1 MLKISNTHNIKIAVI
16 GDIMLDHYMKGNFE
30 RISPEAPVPIVDVVS
45 ELLTFGGAANVIGN
59 LVTYEVN
66 PILFSVIGD
75 DVAGSEL
82 MDLFVQ
88 HNVATDGI
96 IIEKNRITTKKSR
109 VIVSSHQMMR
119 IDKET
124 KKSISKESEIRII
137 ELLKNKIDELD
148 VILISDYAKGVL
160 TNSLLSN
167 IFTLARSKNK
177 ITIVDPKGKDY
188 SKYLGASII
197 KPNKKEA
204 TEACGMPIGNKQEL
218 ERAAEKIKAITQCDT
233 LVITLSEEG
242 MAIFDKD
249 VKYIPTK
256 ATEVFDV
263 TGAGDTVLASLGL
276 ALSSGLNIEEACV
289 FANHAAAI
297 VISKVGS
304 ATVKVSEVLDH
315 INKN

>member
-1 MLKISNTHNIKIAVI
+1 MKIENSNNLKIAVI
-16 GDIMLDHYMKGNFE
+16 GDVMVDHYMKGKFE
-30 RISPEAPVPIVDVVS
+30 RISPEAPVPIVDIVS
-45 ELLTFGGAANVIGN
+45 ESLTLGGAANVIEN
-59 LVTYEVN
+59 LVSYEVQ
-66 PILFSVIGD
+66 PFLFSVIGND
-75 DVAGSEL
+75 SAGEEL
-82 MDLFVQ
+82 MSLCSQ
-88 HNVATDGI
+88 HKVATDGI
-96 IIEKNRITTKKSR
+96 IIEENRITTKKSR

-124 KKSISKESEIRII
+124 KKNISIESENKLI
-137 ELLKNKIDELD
+137 ELLEKKVDDLD

-160 TNSLLSN
+160 TNSLLSR
-167 IFTLARSKNK
+167 IFQLARSKNK

-188 SKYLGASII
+188 AKYLGASII

-204 TEACGMPIGNKQEL
+204 IEACGMPIGNKQEL
-218 ERAAEKIKAITQCDT
+218 EKAAEKIKAITQCDT

-242 MAIFDKD
+242 MAIFDKS
-249 VKYIPTK
+249 VHYIPTK

-304 ATVKVSEVLDH
+304 ATVKISEVLDH
-315 INKN
+315 INQN